1 MKLICIG
8 DSLTFGYGVHLSQRW
23 TQLCAQ
29 ETGWEL
35 VNEGINGDTTGG
47 MLTRMQGGVLAELR
61 EGGLGADRPYV
72 LLMGGSNDV
81 FYSGSDA
88 AALGNMGAMIHQL
101 FSVGVLPVVGIPLP
115 ADAPHAPRA
124 WAAAV
129 DFEAAERTMKEYCA
143 WLKRYCTAFGV
154 PYIDFCADFL
164 SPDGSIRSELLLDG
178 LHPTPEGHRLMARRL
193 SAQLKRQG

>member
-23 TQLCAQ
+23 TRLCAQ

-47 MLTRMQGGVLAELR
+47 MLARMQGGVLAELR

-88 AALGNMGAMIHQL
+88 AARENMGAMIHQL
-101 FSVGVLPVVGIPLP
+101 FSVGLVSRFRRMHRMRRGPGR
-115 ADAPHAPRA
+115 PRSI
-124 WAAAV
+124 
-129 DFEAAERTMKEYCA
+129 
-143 WLKRYCTAFGV
+143 LKR
-154 PYIDFCADFL
+154 
-164 SPDGSIRSELLLDG
+164 RSG
-178 LHPTPEGHRLMARRL
+178 R
-193 SAQLKRQG
+193 

>member
-23 TQLCAQ
+23 TRLCAQ

-47 MLTRMQGGVLAELR
+47 MLARMQGVVLAELR

-88 AALGNMGAMIHQL
+88 AARGNMGAMIHQL
-101 FSVGVLPVVGIPLP
+101 FSVGVLPMVGIPLP
-115 ADAPHAPRA
+115 ADAPHVPRA
-124 WAAAV
+124 WARRIDPLGAAARRSAP
-129 DFEAAERTMKEYCA
+129 DAGGTPLDGAAAERATEKTRITA
-143 WLKRYCTAFGV
+143 LKKA
-154 PYIDFCADFL
+154 
-164 SPDGSIRSELLLDG
+164 
-178 LHPTPEGHRLMARRL
+178 
-193 SAQLKRQG
+193 

>member
-1 MKLICIG
+1 MRLICIG

-47 MLTRMQGGVLAELR
+47 MLARMQGGVLAELR

-88 AALGNMGAMIHQL
+88 AARENMGAMGSTQKSNLWALMPATVQI
-101 FSVGVLPVVGIPLP
+101 FGIIFLL
-115 ADAPHAPRA
+115 
-124 WAAAV
+124 
-129 DFEAAERTMKEYCA
+129 TM
-143 WLKRYCTAFGV
+143 L
-154 PYIDFCADFL
+154 
-164 SPDGSIRSELLLDG
+164 
-178 LHPTPEGHRLMARRL
+178 
-193 SAQLKRQG
+193 

>member
-23 TQLCAQ
+23 TRLCAQ

-47 MLTRMQGGVLAELR
+47 MLARMQGGVLAELR

-88 AALGNMGAMIHQL
+88 AARGNMGAMIHQL

-129 DFEAAERTMKEYCA
+129 DFEAAERT
-143 WLKRYCTAFGV
+143 KRVLRMAQAVLHGV
-154 PYIDFCADFL
+154 WRAVY
-164 SPDGSIRSELLLDG
+164 RLLRG
-178 LHPTPEGHRLMARRL
+178 FSVARRIDPL
-193 SAQLKRQG
+193 GAAA

>member
-1 MKLICIG
+1 MKLIRIG

-23 TQLCAQ
+23 TRLCAQ

-47 MLTRMQGGVLAELR
+47 MLARMQGGVLAELR

-88 AALGNMGAMIHQL
+88 AARENMGAMIHQL

-115 ADAPHAPRA
+115 LISYGGTVMLSIMAS
-124 WAAAV
+124 
-129 DFEAAERTMKEYCA
+129 
-143 WLKRYCTAFGV
+143 FGIILCVHINRNV
-154 PYIDFCADFL
+154 PLGKD
-164 SPDGSIRSELLLDG
+164 
-178 LHPTPEGHRLMARRL
+178 
-193 SAQLKRQG
+193 

>member
-1 MKLICIG
+1 MRLICIG

-47 MLTRMQGGVLAELR
+47 MLARMQGGVLAELR

-88 AALGNMGAMIHQL
+88 AARGNMGAMIHQL
-101 FSVGVLPVVGIPLP
+101 FSVGVLPMVGIPLP

-178 LHPTPEGHRLMARRL
+178 LHPMPEGHRLMARRL

>member
-23 TQLCAQ
+23 TRLCAQ

-47 MLTRMQGGVLAELR
+47 MLARMQGGVLAELR
-61 EGGLGADRPYV
+61 EGGLGADRPYA

-88 AALGNMGAMIHQL
+88 AARENMGAMIHSS
-101 FSVGVLPVVGIPLP
+101 FP
-115 ADAPHAPRA
+115 
-124 WAAAV
+124 WACCRWLV
-129 DFEAAERTMKEYCA
+129 SRFRRMHRMRRGRGRSRSI
-143 WLKRYCTAFGV
+143 LKR
-154 PYIDFCADFL
+154 
-164 SPDGSIRSELLLDG
+164 RSG
-178 LHPTPEGHRLMARRL
+178 R
-193 SAQLKRQG
+193 

>member
-1 MKLICIG
+1 MFPF
-8 DSLTFGYGVHLSQRW
+8 S
-23 TQLCAQ
+23 Q

-47 MLTRMQGGVLAELR
+47 MLARMQGGVLAELR

-88 AALGNMGAMIHQL
+88 AARGNMGAMIHQL

-129 DFEAAERTMKEYCA
+129 DFEAAERT
-143 WLKRYCTAFGV
+143 KRVLRMAQAVLHGV
-154 PYIDFCADFL
+154 WRAVY
-164 SPDGSIRSELLLDG
+164 RLLRG
-178 LHPTPEGHRLMARRL
+178 FSVARRIDPL
-193 SAQLKRQG
+193 GAAA

>member
-23 TQLCAQ
+23 TRLCAQ

-47 MLTRMQGGVLAELR
+47 MLARMQGGVLAELR

-88 AALGNMGAMIHQL
+88 AARGNMGAMIHQL
-101 FSVGVLPVVGIPLP
+101 FSVGVCRWLAFRFRRMHRMRRGRGR
-115 ADAPHAPRA
+115 PRSI
-124 WAAAV
+124 
-129 DFEAAERTMKEYCA
+129 
-143 WLKRYCTAFGV
+143 LKR
-154 PYIDFCADFL
+154 
-164 SPDGSIRSELLLDG
+164 RSE
-178 LHPTPEGHRLMARRL
+178 R
-193 SAQLKRQG
+193 

>member
-1 MKLICIG
+1 MRLICIG

-23 TQLCAQ
+23 TRLCAQ

-47 MLTRMQGGVLAELR
+47 MLARMQGGGACGAARGRPWRRPALCA
-61 EGGLGADRPYV
+61 ADRREQRCV
-72 LLMGGSNDV
+72 LD
-81 FYSGSDA
+81 SGSDA
-88 AALGNMGAMIHQL
+88 AARGSVGAMSRTSSFPWACCRWL
-101 FSVGVLPVVGIPLP
+101 VSRLGGC
-115 ADAPHAPRA
+115 PHAPRA

-143 WLKRYCTAFGV
+143 WLQAVLRVGV

-164 SPDGSIRSELLLDG
+164 SPNRSKSRGAAARRSAPDARGTPLDG
-178 LHPTPEGHRLMARRL
+178 AAAERAG
-193 SAQLKRQG
+193 

>member
-1 MKLICIG
+1 MTGSQEVSGSIPLISTKKSLESVNFQGFFAYHRSERNAGGKNTKLICIG

-23 TQLCAQ
+23 TRLCAQ

-47 MLTRMQGGVLAELR
+47 MLARMQGGVLAELR

-88 AALGNMGAMIHQL
+88 AARGNMGAMIHKL

-115 ADAPHAPRA
+115 ADAPHAPRSI
-124 WAAAV
+124 
-129 DFEAAERTMKEYCA
+129 
-143 WLKRYCTAFGV
+143 LKR
-154 PYIDFCADFL
+154 
-164 SPDGSIRSELLLDG
+164 RSG
-178 LHPTPEGHRLMARRL
+178 R
-193 SAQLKRQG
+193 

>member
-1 MKLICIG
+1 MKLIRIG

-47 MLTRMQGGVLAELR
+47 MLARMQGGVLAELR

-81 FYSGSDA
+81 LASHFRRMHRMRRGR
-88 AALGNMGAMIHQL
+88 GR
-101 FSVGVLPVVGIPLP
+101 
-115 ADAPHAPRA
+115 PR
-124 WAAAV
+124 
-129 DFEAAERTMKEYCA
+129 
-143 WLKRYCTAFGV
+143 
-154 PYIDFCADFL
+154 
-164 SPDGSIRSELLLDG
+164 SI
-178 LHPTPEGHRLMARRL
+178 
-193 SAQLKRQG
+193 LKRQSRQ

>member
-47 MLTRMQGGVLAELR
+47 MLARMQGGVLAELR

-88 AALGNMGAMIHQL
+88 AARGNMGAMIHQL
-101 FSVGVLPVVGIPLP
+101 FSVGLVSRFRRMHRMRRGPGR
-115 ADAPHAPRA
+115 PRSI
-124 WAAAV
+124 
-129 DFEAAERTMKEYCA
+129 
-143 WLKRYCTAFGV
+143 LKR
-154 PYIDFCADFL
+154 
-164 SPDGSIRSELLLDG
+164 RSG
-178 LHPTPEGHRLMARRL
+178 R
-193 SAQLKRQG
+193 

>member
-23 TQLCAQ
+23 TRLCAQ

-88 AALGNMGAMIHQL
+88 AARGNMGAMIHQL

-124 WAAAV
+124 WVAAV
-129 DFEAAERTMKEYCA
+129 DFEAAERTMKGYA
-143 WLKRYCTAFGV
+143 H
-154 PYIDFCADFL
+154 
-164 SPDGSIRSELLLDG
+164 GSSG
-178 LHPTPEGHRLMARRL
+178 TARRL
-193 SAQLKRQG
+193 TCRISTSARIFCRQTDRSARSCCSTVCTRRRRDTA

>member
-23 TQLCAQ
+23 TRLCAQ

-47 MLTRMQGGVLAELR
+47 MLARMQGGVLAELR

-81 FYSGSDA
+81 FYSRSDA
-88 AALGNMGAMIHQL
+88 
-101 FSVGVLPVVGIPLP
+101 
-115 ADAPHAPRA
+115 APRA
-124 WAAAV
+124 WATAV
-129 DFEAAERTMKEYCA
+129 EFEAAKEYCA

-178 LHPTPEGHRLMARRL
+178 LHPTPEGHHLMARQL

>member
-1 MKLICIG
+1 M
-8 DSLTFGYGVHLSQRW
+8 HLSQRW
-23 TQLCAQ
+23 TRLCAQ

-35 VNEGINGDTTGG
+35 VNESINGDTTGG

-88 AALGNMGAMIHQL
+88 AARGNMGAMIHQL
-101 FSVGVLPVVGIPLP
+101 FSVGVLPVVGTPLP
-115 ADAPHAPRA
+115 ADAPHAPRV

-129 DFEAAERTMKEYCA
+129 DFEAAEQTMKGYRA

>member
-1 MKLICIG
+1 MRASTATRPAACWRACRAG
-8 DSLTFGYGVHLSQRW
+8 CSRS
-23 TQLCAQ
+23 CA
-29 ETGWEL
+29 
-35 VNEGINGDTTGG
+35 
-47 MLTRMQGGVLAELR
+47 R
-61 EGGLGADRPYV
+61 GGLGADRPYV

-88 AALGNMGAMIHQL
+88 AARGNMGAMIHQL
-101 FSVGVLPVVGIPLP
+101 FSVGVLPMVGIPLP

-129 DFEAAERTMKEYCA
+129 DFEAAEQTMKGYRA

-178 LHPTPEGHRLMARRL
+178 LHPTPKGHRQMARRL
-193 SAQLKRQG
+193 SVQLKRQG